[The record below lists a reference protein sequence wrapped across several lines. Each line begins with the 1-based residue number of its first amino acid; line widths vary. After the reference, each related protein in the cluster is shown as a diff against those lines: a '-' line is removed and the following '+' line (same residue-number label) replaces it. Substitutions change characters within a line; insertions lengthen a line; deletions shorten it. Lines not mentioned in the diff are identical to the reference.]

1 MIRRVLSI
9 AFLAIGGWLLMG
21 EPLIAFLD
29 LGRDTQ
35 MLEPVLILGMLVFA
49 AIPLAIGIALSPG
62 DRRHEL
68 GLTILIAIGVGVV
81 CGASAV
87 ATFMDPGFKPF
98 MAQMPPMPD
107 VGVAP
112 VVGVVNL
119 IVLTAIGWWL
129 FRGGRDRVEAEPG

>member
-1 MIRRVLSI
+1 MIRRVISI
-9 AFLAIGGWLLMG
+9 VFLTIGGWLLMG
-21 EPLIAFLD
+21 EPLVAFLNFGPGARPHE
-29 LGRDTQ
+29 LF
-35 MLEPVLILGMLVFA
+35 LILGVLTFV

-62 DRRHEL
+62 DRRREL
-68 GLTILIAIGVGVV
+68 GLTILIATGVGVV

-107 VGVAP
+107 FRMAP

-129 FRGGRDRVEAEPG
+129 YRGGRRRVEAEAG